1 MKHIRTFESF
11 RNKKEDK
18 INEELLGGLFKS
30 LKNKMSVGFSK
41 MFGSAKEADKII
53 EEYKNKLIE
62 AGAKKREML
71 KQRAL
76 YVKSVAEGGEKDIN
90 KENEMSKNFKVAEDN
105 YTKQIEKLKEIYDIK
120 IKEVVSGEKNPKI
133 QNYIRLK
140 KLELEKDLL
149 EEEIKAIF
157 NETGLK
163 EEQLKDS
170 PEFQDMIKNIEAKIK
185 TNEENTA
192 KQKAEL
198 EKSQEKNLGFD
209 IKKAIEMSKED
220 KVYLWEESPF
230 AKREFKNDEEITYF
244 SQSNSKNN
252 PNYEGTK
259 GKVIEDM
266 GEKIKVETESGGP
279 WEINKKAI
287 ISASSDKEAQSKQ
300 PETVEG
306 EEAGV

>member
-11 RNKKEDK
+11 KNKKENK

-30 LKNKMSVGFSK
+30 LKNKMSIGFSK

-90 KENEMSKNFKVAEDN
+90 KENEMSKNLKVAEDN

-157 NETGLK
+157 NETELK
-163 EEQLKDS
+163 EEQLKNS

-185 TNEENTA
+185 ANEENTA

-209 IKKAIEMSKED
+209 IKKAIEMAKED
-220 KVYLWEESPF
+220 KIYLWEESPF
-230 AKREFKNDEEITYF
+230 AKREFKKDEEITYF

-266 GEKIKVETESGGP
+266 GERIKVKTEAGNDV
-279 WEINKKAI
+279 EINKKSI

-300 PETVEG
+300 SETTEG